1 MSKTEPIIQFD
12 KVVKTFSDGTP
23 GLDDVSFSMNHGDFI
38 FLIGASGAG
47 KTTLMKHIV
56 REDSPNEGTITIDG
70 QNIVELKR
78 KEVPALRRKVGFIY
92 QDFKLLDTKT
102 AFENVALS
110 LHVVGKSEE
119 EIQTVVPN
127 LLHLVGLGE
136 MSERFPPS
144 LSGGEKQRL
153 AIARALAH
161 EPKILLAD
169 EPTGNLDTTSSWVVV
184 DLIKKINEWG
194 TTIIFGTH
202 DADIVDTMKKRVIH
216 LEKGRIVKDTKKGIY
231 E

>member
-1 MSKTEPIIQFD
+1 MPKNIIEF
-12 KVVKTFSDGTP
+12 KEVTRKHEDGTVS
-23 GLDDVSFSMNHGDFI
+23 LDNISLVIPEGDFI

-47 KTTLMKHIV
+47 KTTLMNQIV
-56 REDSPNEGTITIDG
+56 REDKPTSGQVFVDEEDVTTIKDREI
-70 QNIVELKR
+70 
-78 KEVPALRRKVGFIY
+78 PHLRRKIGYIF
-92 QDFKLLDTKT
+92 QDFKLLDSKT

-110 LHVVGKSEE
+110 LEVVGKTED
-119 EIQTVVPN
+119 EIKSIIPN
-127 LLHLVGLGE
+127 LMHLVGLGDK
-136 MSERFPPS
+136 MDKFPKS

-169 EPTGNLDTTSSWVVV
+169 EPTGNLDKASSWIIV
-184 DLIKKINEWG
+184 DLIKKINDWG

-202 DADIVDTMKKRVIH
+202 DADIVNTLKKRVIH
-216 LEKGRIVKDTKKGIY
+216 MNRGKIVRDEKGGKY